1 MARSLSP
8 TQSRLLDMNTEI
20 MGNPTGAE
28 IRFLHTVLAQCGLP
42 YRDLK
47 GQRDYTVRNGRSS
60 LVLSAGHLMDP
71 VSREAVL
78 QGLPYGSK
86 PRLLMLHLCSEA
98 VRNQSPVVGVG
109 DSMSAFMKDLGMSV
123 TGGKTGTVGRFKEQ
137 MNRLAA
143 SRMQLFMDLGDHVVT
158 LNPAPMVERFDV
170 WFPTDEKQKT
180 LWPSEV
186 QLSQQ
191 FYESLVEHAL
201 PIDMRAIRGLQNNAR
216 ALDTYTW
223 LSHRLSRVKS
233 AKGDRVSWSA
243 LHGQFGAGAAE
254 GRTFK
259 RAMTHALK
267 LALAAYPGARV
278 EQIEG
283 GVQLYPSSPPVAR
296 KPSKRA
302 VGR

>member
-1 MARSLSP
+1 MARSLTP
-8 TQSRLLDMNTEI
+8 TQSRLLDMSAEI
-20 MGNPTGAE
+20 MGDPTGAE

-47 GQRDYTVRNGRSS
+47 GERDYTVKNGRSS

-71 VSREAVL
+71 VTREAVL

-98 VRNQSPVVGVG
+98 VRHQSPVVGVG

-143 SRMQLFMDLGDHVVT
+143 SRMQLFMDLGDRVTT

-186 QLSQQ
+186 TLSQQ

-201 PIDMRAIRGLQNNAR
+201 PLDLRAIRGLQNNAR

-223 LSHRLSRVKS
+223 LAHRLPRVKS
-233 AKGDRVSWSA
+233 AQGDKVSWVA

-254 GRTFK
+254 GRTFR
-259 RAMTHALK
+259 RAMGHALK

-283 GVQLYPSSPPVAR
+283 GVRLYPSSPPVAR
-296 KPSKRA
+296 KPSRRA